1 MYIPDFKMD
10 MLSKTERSALMSKV
24 RSRGNRSTEV
34 RLRLALVRA
43 RISGWELHPESVPG
57 RPDFWFAAKR
67 MALFVDGCFW
77 HGCKRC
83 LRLPQ
88 RNRSYWRAKIDG
100 NIRRAV
106 RVNRKLRSDGIIV
119 FRVWEHELQ
128 DRCKLD
134 RILGKLCADL
144 AA

>member
-43 RISGWELHPESVPG
+43 RISGWKLHPESVPG
-57 RPDFWFAAKR
+57 RPDFWFATKR

-119 FRVWEHELQ
+119 LRVWEHELQ

-134 RILGKLCADL
+134 RILGKLSADL